1 MAYTVK
7 KGDTLWGLSQAHGIP
22 LQELLRQVPENVRR
36 DPRKLMPGTQLNIP
50 VAESPQAQRTQPRVQ
65 AYNREVPPLPEE
77 GSGRQTPPTRW
88 ETFKR
93 EFPDEAMKM
102 LAGIPPT
109 AAASGLSRGL
119 PYLYGTVARNKHPL
133 EAIGAGVQDAYY
145 GAKNQLGALY
155 DKTSG
160 FREAVRGHPTAAEQH
175 MVDKMFENPNPV
187 QTAAKTVDDAYAV
200 LNPRQFAVRNYIDQL
215 RKGTQPLEPSLSKMS
230 GNVSL
235 GTLEKL
241 YPQPSPAWQGAGSAY
256 AKDLQRYVDEAR
268 GITKPSSDPLSHLG
282 RNDVR
287 STPDEY
293 YNFFIRNFN
302 K

>member
-36 DPRKLMPGTQLNIP
+36 DPRKLMPGMQLNIP

-102 LAGIPPT
+102 LAGMPPT

-160 FREAVRGHPTAAEQH
+160 FREAVRGHPTAAEQR
-175 MVDKMFENPNPV
+175 MVDDMFRAPDAVQREAMGPYRPLLPGQERIARQLSNSEYPMYFDVRRTAELNPN
-187 QTAAKTVDDAYAV
+187 
-200 LNPRQFAVRNYIDQL
+200 
-215 RKGTQPLEPSLSKMS
+215 M
-230 GNVSL
+230 
-235 GTLEKL
+235 TLEQL
-241 YPQPSPAWQGAGSAY
+241 Y
-256 AKDLQRYVDEAR
+256 R
-268 GITKPSSDPLSHLG
+268 LG
-282 RNDVR
+282 RG
-287 STPDEY
+287 SSGGQP
-293 YNFFIRNFN
+293 
-302 K
+302 